1 MAAPSSGDRYGPWI
15 ERAYRCH
22 HRRQQRNR
30 QAIAQ
35 GLAAEGVNVVLLA
48 RGKEM
53 LDQAADEIKRANNV
67 QTLAVPTDITDM
79 EAVKAAA
86 ATTAERFDAV
96 HIVVNNVH
104 NRVRRPGR
112 QLTWS
117 DKEWLEDV
125 DAKTIVVAGQLILR
139 RFVDTSTA
147 PRRRLTRWDVS
158 LR

>member
-1 MAAPSSGDRYGPWI
+1 MDLGLKGRTAVITGGSKGIGKAV
-15 ERAYRCH
+15 
-22 HRRQQRNR
+22 
-30 QAIAQ
+30 AQ